1 MLRGNICWKCK
12 HWEECFKYRYA
23 NKKLKYMKEIFRKK
37 DSYGE
42 LIIYVTKCDKYKYEE
57 QIDLHNIK
65 NKRMYDIMYLV
76 ENYYND
82 NLGDRY
88 N

>member
-1 MLRGNICWKCK
+1 M
-12 HWEECFKYRYA
+12 
-23 NKKLKYMKEIFRKK
+23 KKIFREK

-42 LIIYVTKCDKYKYEE
+42 LIIYVSKCDKYKYEE

-65 NKRMYDIMYLV
+65 DKRMYDIMYLV

>member
-1 MLRGNICWKCK
+1 M
-12 HWEECFKYRYA
+12 
-23 NKKLKYMKEIFRKK
+23 KKIFREK

-42 LIIYVTKCDKYKYEE
+42 LIIYVLKCDKYKYEE

-65 NKRMYDIMYLV
+65 DKRMYDIMYLV

>member
-1 MLRGNICWKCK
+1 MLVNARNMNTKIKI
-12 HWEECFKYRYA
+12 YI
-23 NKKLKYMKEIFRKK
+23 MQK
-37 DSYGE
+37 DGRE
-42 LIIYVTKCDKYKYEE
+42 
-57 QIDLHNIK
+57 
-65 NKRMYDIMYLV
+65 YDIMYLV